1 MQKENNTLTQQDTII
16 IRKSLKISFGSSQ
29 SDDSNEI
36 SFFKT
41 DGSSQRSAFKKCQKP
56 SINFSILN

>member
-29 SDDSNEI
+29 SDEVNPMI
-36 SFFKT
+36 PMRFPF
-41 DGSSQRSAFKKCQKP
+41 
-56 SINFSILN
+56 